1 MNTHVDTRPTAQFA
15 ERWWYRHVCAV
26 GGVFNIFAML
36 AANLVGFVIGTGGIS
51 YMIGQLT
58 DSWEGTRDQSEG
70 ILLTELISPI
80 PNSRSGIRF
89 VFLTCFC
96 LFVGVQIMFEYRYV
110 RS

>member
-1 MNTHVDTRPTAQFA
+1 
-15 ERWWYRHVCAV
+15 
-26 GGVFNIFAML
+26 ML

-58 DSWEGTRDQSEG
+58 NSWEGARDQSGG
-70 ILLTELISPI
+70 IPPTELISPNPI
-80 PNSRSGIRF
+80 SRSGIRF

-110 RS
+110 LS

>member
-1 MNTHVDTRPTAQFA
+1 
-15 ERWWYRHVCAV
+15 
-26 GGVFNIFAML
+26 ML

-58 DSWEGTRDQSEG
+58 DNWEGAHVQSG
-70 ILLTELISPI
+70 RTLLTGLISP
-80 PNSRSGIRF
+80 NSAPRLGLRF